1 MDPTNFARDL
11 KTIKNTLLFFLA
23 ITLAVL
29 LKLLSSLFI
38 PLILALFI
46 AMLLY
51 PTLNWF
57 HVRKVPMLLSLTF
70 ILVLSVFMLNSVG
83 NVIFQTASEI
93 IDQQEVLGQQ
103 IMAKL
108 TPLIELIKRY
118 GGVDMSDYMGSFS
131 ETFAKFISIEKI
143 LESSGTFAGY
153 VQSIGT
159 MLFMT
164 VLYLVV
170 ILSGIMHYESYLD
183 YLEQNREDHRGKLTE
198 AFDQIKNSITTYIK
212 VKFFISLATG
222 ISYWLICK
230 IFGVQ
235 FALFWGF
242 LAFLLNFIPTF
253 GSILATLPP
262 LILGW
267 IQIPGA
273 GLLIAFAILLV
284 GIQVVLGNVVD
295 PMLMG
300 SSLSIN
306 TVVVLIG
313 LVMWTYLLGIV
324 GTILSVPL
332 LVFIKVVLQ
341 QMPDAQ
347 FLVRMMGKAQPE
359 DLEKLYEDP
368 QSA

>member
-1 MDPTNFARDL
+1 MEPNAMARDIN
-11 KTIKNTLLFFLA
+11 TIKNTLLFFLA
-23 ITLAVL
+23 ITLAYL

-51 PTLNWF
+51 PTLYWF
-57 HVRKVPMLLSLTF
+57 QEQGVPLFLSLTL
-70 ILVLSVFMLNSVG
+70 ILLLALIGLNSVG
-83 NVIFQTASEI
+83 NLIFQTAGEI
-93 IDQQEVLGQQ
+93 IAQQDVLAEQVQ
-103 IMAKL
+103 AKL
-108 TPLIELIKRY
+108 TPLLNLFQRY
-118 GGVDMSDYMGSFS
+118 GGLNVNDYMGSLS
-131 ETFAKFISIEKI
+131 ETFNRFVSIEKI
-143 LESSGTFAGY
+143 LASSGTFAGY
-153 VQSIGT
+153 VQSIGA

-183 YLEQNREDHRGKLTE
+183 YLEQNHDKARGKLTQ
-198 AFDQIKNSITTYIK
+198 AFDQIKSSITTYVK

-222 ISYWLICK
+222 ISYWFICEL
-230 IFGVQ
+230 FGVQ

-253 GSILATLPP
+253 GSILATFPP

-267 IQIPGA
+267 IQIPGL
-273 GLLIAFAILLV
+273 GMLVLFAILLAAV
-284 GIQVVLGNVVD
+284 QIILGNIID

-359 DLEKLYEDP
+359 DLQKLQEELP
-368 QSA
+368 SA